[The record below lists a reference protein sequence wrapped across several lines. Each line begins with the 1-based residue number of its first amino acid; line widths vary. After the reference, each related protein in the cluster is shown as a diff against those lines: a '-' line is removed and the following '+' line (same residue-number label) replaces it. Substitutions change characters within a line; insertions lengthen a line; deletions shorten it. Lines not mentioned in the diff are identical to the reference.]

1 MIYTDICSDSRN
13 ASPGCLFVCT
23 RGAADDGHLHAHE
36 AYKAGCRDFCAEHG
50 LDLPSDARVT
60 IYTDTRAALAENAA
74 KFFGYPARSL
84 ITVGVTGTKGKT
96 GTVCCAKAMLE
107 EAGMKCG
114 VIGTL
119 GIDLGGT
126 CVQSRNTT
134 PDAITMH
141 RSFSE
146 MLKRGVRAVLIEVS
160 SQSLKEERVH
170 GIDFDVGVFT
180 NFSPDHISPCEHAD
194 VNEYKECKS
203 KLFSQCRTGFFN
215 TDDREYGYF
224 IKNAR
229 CRTISCGTGAE
240 CEYSAQNV
248 SFFRLADGLFSE
260 FDLVH
265 GGERAHLITP
275 VPGMPGV
282 YNTLLAASVCSFL
295 GADGGAIVR
304 GAAKARAKGRFELY
318 KAGASYAMIDYA
330 HNALSVQNLF
340 DTVKRY
346 GFSRII
352 SVFGCGGERDRERRK
367 DMGAIISA
375 NSDICVITEDNP
387 RNEDPVSISRD
398 IAEGIKG
405 AGCKTI
411 MIDDRR
417 KAIEFA
423 LNAAKHNDIVLLIGK
438 GHEDYMEKNGRKL
451 PFCESDI
458 IKEFKA
464 KLRDNLS

>member
-1 MIYTDICSDSRN
+1 MIYTDICSDSRTVI
-13 ASPGCLFVCT
+13 PGCLFVCT

-36 AYKAGCRDFCAEHG
+36 AYDAGCRDFCAEHG

-60 IYTDTRAALAENAA
+60 ICSDTRAALAENAA

-107 EAGMKCG
+107 EAGIKCG
-114 VIGTL
+114 AVGTL
-119 GIDLGGT
+119 GIDLGGERVST
-126 CVQSRNTT
+126 HNTT
-134 PDAITMH
+134 PDAVTLH
-141 RSFSE
+141 RSFAE
-146 MLKRGVRAVLIEVS
+146 MLKRGVRVALVEVS
-160 SQSLKEERVH
+160 SQALKEERVH
-170 GIDFDVGVFT
+170 GIDFDIGVFT
-180 NFSPDHISPCEHAD
+180 NFSPDHISPCEHAN

-215 TDDREYGYF
+215 ADDSEYGF
-224 IKNAR
+224 FVKNAR
-229 CRTISCGTGAE
+229 CKAISCGTMTE

-248 SFFRLADGLFSE
+248 GFFRLDDGLFSS

-265 GGERAHLITP
+265 GDERTHLITP

-282 YNTLLAASVCSFL
+282 YNTLLAAAVCSFL
-295 GADGGAIVR
+295 GACDGAIVR

-318 KAGASYAMIDYA
+318 KVGSYYAMIDYA

-340 DTVKRY
+340 DTVKKY
-346 GFSRII
+346 GFSRMI
-352 SVFGCGGERDRERRK
+352 SVFGCGGERDRERRRS
-367 DMGAIISA
+367 MGGIIAA

-387 RNEDPVSISRD
+387 RCEDPASISRD
-398 IAEGIKG
+398 IAEGING
-405 AGCKTI
+405 AECKTI
-411 MIDDRR
+411 MIDDR
-417 KAIEFA
+417 KEAIEFA
-423 LNAAKHNDIVLLIGK
+423 LNAAKANDIVLLIGK

-458 IKEFKA
+458 INEFKA
-464 KLRDNLS
+464 RLRDN